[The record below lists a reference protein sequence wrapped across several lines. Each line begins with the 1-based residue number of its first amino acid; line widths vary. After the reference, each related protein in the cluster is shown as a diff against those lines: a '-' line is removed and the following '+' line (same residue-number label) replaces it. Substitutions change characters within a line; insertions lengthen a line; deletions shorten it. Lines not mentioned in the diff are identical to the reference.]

1 MILSINSPDAMTLDR
16 SGTIRVQL
24 TLVAN
29 APNSSFAIA
38 CDPDRRSAS
47 SQVEMNIQGPNIG
60 GRAPGKTKF
69 EETRSAGLG
78 CRKTWRRDLRDGG
91 HRDWPLNQR
100 PHLTT
105 KHPPLPPPLLT

>member
-60 GRAPGKTKF
+60 GPGPGKNTCGQS
-69 EETRSAGLG
+69 RPAGFG
-78 CRKTWRRDLRDGG
+78 GRKTCRRECRAGG
-91 HRDWPLNQR
+91 GR
-100 PHLTT
+100 PRRV
-105 KHPPLPPPLLT
+105 KNRPDA